1 MSRLALAAVLVGYLP
16 GALAFRLP
24 IADRAR
30 RAALAAEERVFWHV
44 VLSVGWSL
52 ALVMA
57 LAAVGQYSLL
67 RLLIVNGVACA
78 IMIGAARRRL
88 AYDGA
93 AARVTWTALLP
104 LAILA
109 IGIWRFPPPS
119 EYIIGGRDPGSYISE
134 GVQIAK
140 TGALVIPDRVAAA
153 VPAAVRGLFFP
164 PHPSQEY
171 YSTRFMG
178 FFLLD
183 PDSGRVV
190 GQFPHLYP
198 ASIAIGFDTAGL
210 SGALWTV
217 VCWTAFGLLAVYF
230 AGARLVGKPAA
241 FAATLLLAIHL
252 IELWFGRYPNSEVVM
267 QALLFAALL
276 AFARAHQDDDAFF
289 GAVAGTLFALLIFL
303 RIDALLVLLGVAAA
317 AALSWLVDRRP
328 PRLGFV
334 VTLVAGGGLAWFYL
348 TGPLRAYFWLP
359 LTYLRNL
366 PLGPIVIAVAACA
379 GLAAALIALR
389 ERVAPRVRTLL
400 PMAIAAH
407 PPDACRVRAVSA
419 AAGRPARGRPTRS
432 RSARLSRSIS
442 SGPVLR

>member
-1 MSRLALAAVLVGYLP
+1 MPRG
-16 GALAFRLP
+16 
-24 IADRAR
+24 RA
-30 RAALAAEERVFWHV
+30 
-44 VLSVGWSL
+44 S
-52 ALVMA
+52 
-57 LAAVGQYSLL
+57 
-67 RLLIVNGVACA
+67 
-78 IMIGAARRRL
+78 

-210 SGALWTV
+210 SGALLD
-217 VCWTAFGLLAVYF
+217 GRLL
-230 AGARLVGKPAA
+230 
-241 FAATLLLAIHL
+241 
-252 IELWFGRYPNSEVVM
+252 
-267 QALLFAALL
+267 
-276 AFARAHQDDDAFF
+276 
-289 GAVAGTLFALLIFL
+289 
-303 RIDALLVLLGVAAA
+303 
-317 AALSWLVDRRP
+317 DRRSACSP
-328 PRLGFV
+328 C
-334 VTLVAGGGLAWFYL
+334 TL
-348 TGPLRAYFWLP
+348 
-359 LTYLRNL
+359 
-366 PLGPIVIAVAACA
+366 
-379 GLAAALIALR
+379 
-389 ERVAPRVRTLL
+389 
-400 PMAIAAH
+400 
-407 PPDACRVRAVSA
+407 
-419 AAGRPARGRPTRS
+419 PARGWSASRRRS
-432 RSARLSRSIS
+432 RPRSCSPSI
-442 SGPVLR
+442 